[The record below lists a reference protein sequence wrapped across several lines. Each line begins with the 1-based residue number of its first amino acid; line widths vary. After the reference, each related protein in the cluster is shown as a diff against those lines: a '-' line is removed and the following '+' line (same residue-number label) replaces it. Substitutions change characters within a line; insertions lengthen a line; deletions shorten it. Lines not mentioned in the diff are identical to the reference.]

1 MRSSCVQTLNEGGNT
16 SKSAASNRNC
26 GQNIQN
32 IVIGNL
38 SSVKDSSNEGKT
50 VVGLEKFNP
59 SEDINPI
66 KCPTRNKEKSFE
78 SQVEHKNRFKTD
90 PKLGSDV
97 LDLYPSKCSFFK
109 DCEEEEASNFSSERL
124 IEEIEVDSVLSL
136 NLDEDS
142 HLRDSDEG
150 RFNLSLSLS
159 KCYTH
164 RYSWLIK
171 LNISDH

>member
-16 SKSAASNRNC
+16 SSSTATVPNTSKC
-26 GQNIQN
+26 GHQNIQN

-50 VVGLEKFNP
+50 VVGLEKLNP
-59 SEDINPI
+59 SGDINPI
-66 KCPTRNKEKSFE
+66 KCPTRDKEKSFK
-78 SQVEHKNRFKTD
+78 SQVEHKNRFKNSD
-90 PKLGSDV
+90 PKLGGDV
-97 LDLYPSKCSFFK
+97 LDLYSSKCSFFK

-142 HLRDSDEG
+142 HLRDLNEG
-150 RFNLSLSLS
+150 RFNL
-159 KCYTH
+159 
-164 RYSWLIK
+164 
-171 LNISDH
+171 

>member
-16 SKSAASNRNC
+16 SKSATSNENC

-38 SSVKDSSNEGKT
+38 SSVKDSSKEGKT
-50 VVGLEKFNP
+50 VFGLETLNP
-59 SEDINPI
+59 SEDIKPI
-66 KCPTRNKEKSFE
+66 KCPTRDKEKSSK
-78 SQVEHKNRFKTD
+78 SQVEHKNRFKNSD

-109 DCEEEEASNFSSERL
+109 DCEEEDTSNFSSEKL

-142 HLRDSDEG
+142 HLRDSNEG
-150 RFNLSLSLS
+150 RFNS
-159 KCYTH
+159 
-164 RYSWLIK
+164 
-171 LNISDH
+171 

>member
-16 SKSAASNRNC
+16 SKSATSNENC

-38 SSVKDSSNEGKT
+38 SSVKDSSKEGKT
-50 VVGLEKFNP
+50 VVGLEKLNP
-59 SEDINPI
+59 SEDIKPI
-66 KCPTRNKEKSFE
+66 KCPARDKEKSLE

-90 PKLGSDV
+90 LKLGSDV

-142 HLRDSDEG
+142 HLRDLDEG

-159 KCYTH
+159 KHYPH
-164 RYSWLIK
+164 
-171 LNISDH
+171 ISNH

>member
-16 SKSAASNRNC
+16 STSAASNQNC

-50 VVGLEKFNP
+50 VVGLEKLNP
-59 SEDINPI
+59 SGDINPI
-66 KCPTRNKEKSFE
+66 KCPTRDKEKSFK
-78 SQVEHKNRFKTD
+78 SQVEHKNRFKNSD
-90 PKLGSDV
+90 PKLGGDA
-97 LDLYPSKCSFFK
+97 LDLYSSKCSFFK
-109 DCEEEEASNFSSERL
+109 DCEEEEASNFSGERL

-142 HLRDSDEG
+142 HLRDLNEG
-150 RFNLSLSLS
+150 RFNL
-159 KCYTH
+159 
-164 RYSWLIK
+164 
-171 LNISDH
+171 